1 MKSDKRI
8 ANSEAHSDGF
18 CFADEG
24 SVPIQIE
31 ILSSSEKQIKKWLAL
46 ATFFLFSF
54 FPIAL
59 LAQAADIQHVIVIGV
74 DGMSP
79 NGIQKAA
86 TPTIDS
92 ILKVAAYSWKCE
104 AVLPTSSS
112 PNWASM
118 IMGAGP
124 DKHGVTSNAW
134 QPHKQTLELE
144 CEGTKGNGKASGMWP
159 TIFGELRSQKPESKI
174 ACFNDWLAF
183 NRLFEKGVVNRQRD
197 AILLQAASHHGYKG
211 ITRMASNYFKRKK
224 PDFMF
229 VHLDYVDHA
238 GHHDGHGT
246 QAYYDAV
253 SVADEMIGKIVKA
266 VKASGELEHTI
277 ILITADHGGIGHG
290 HGGNTPEEVN
300 VPWILTGTG
309 VVNGELQVPIK
320 TYDTAATLVYLLGIK
335 APECWDGK
343 VITQAI
349 AH

>member
-1 MKSDKRI
+1 MNSVKRI
-8 ANSEAHSDGF
+8 ATSLR
-18 CFADEG
+18 
-24 SVPIQIE
+24 IE
-31 ILSSSEKQIKKWLAL
+31 KSRIVNWL
-46 ATFFLFSF
+46 FLFVF
-54 FPIAL
+54 FPFAVF
-59 LAQAADIQHVIVIGV
+59 AQAPAIKHVIVIGV

-79 NGIQKAA
+79 DGIQKAK
-86 TPTIDS
+86 TPILDS

-134 QPHKQTLELE
+134 QPHKQTIELE
-144 CEGTKGNGKASGMWP
+144 CEGTKGNGKPSGMWP
-159 TIFGELRSQKPESKI
+159 TVFGELRRQKPDTKI

-211 ITRMASNYFKRKK
+211 ITRMASNYFKWKK

-229 VHLDYVDHA
+229 VHLDHVDHA

-253 SVADEMIGKIVKA
+253 SVADEMIGRIINA
-266 VKASGELEHTI
+266 VKASGELEHTV

-290 HGGNTPEEVN
+290 HGGDTPEERF

-309 VVNGELQVPIK
+309 VVNGELQVPVK
-320 TYDTAATLVYLLGIK
+320 TYDTAATLAYLLGIK
-335 APECWDGK
+335 APDCWVGRP
-343 VITQAI
+343 VIAAI
-349 AH
+349 AQ